1 MSWPVGDNDTDTKFG
16 NFHLNLTLLE
26 HWNYTLYSNNTISNG
41 TKCYLTFGKYPP
53 AALLYPNGTFI
64 NSTSCYSAIDPV
76 GIRGGVGIA
85 FAVMYAISLL
95 FICVNLTKHGKRYL
109 PATKRFY
116 PLGRRWQ
123 WYWGLFVCGA
133 AVIGLFTGVDVDR
146 FYLPEIPIVLN
157 NFFWYLMQMGAMAL
171 VWEAVRHW
179 GSWMERQFIDP
190 NPFVLQQTDKRGMFE
205 FWLPLFFYFWLW
217 INFFL
222 VIPRN
227 WGNIEKQRDPD
238 QTRLIAQP
246 SATDVRFKMATF
258 CLLICWF
265 TIGTSMWHSIRHYE
279 PRNRGMFNRAIG
291 FLGYMPFRFVLLLPL
306 ALAVVAYQ
314 GLCAWEFWLSPQKV
328 DTNVIA
334 MYVGGYVPTLLIL
347 WIQIISGFLRPNED
361 KNLIQQRRER
371 GDAADRELG
380 IVNKP
385 AWWRRV
391 NGDMPVQGMR
401 DRLMRNVREVGGGA
415 ATARNVELAAETR
428 AREADQ
434 AQATADR
441 ERAAG
446 TTTAAPIEMNEIRR
460 ANSIAS
466 SVRTSTA
473 PPPYEPMYH
482 GKNENRRS
490 ERAMQVAAGLLFPN
504 AAPPPPRLPPMDDD
518 DAGTAARGRARE
530 GAGSGAAADSSAGG
544 LHAPRPGTSERSNS
558 TASGVTLNA
567 PPQQIKSML
576 DV

>member
-1 MSWPVGDNDTDTKFG
+1 MPVLDVRDIMSWPAGDNATDTVFG
-16 NFHLNLTLLE
+16 NVHFNLTLLE
-26 HWNYTLYSNNTISNG
+26 HWNYTLYSNNTLSNG
-41 TKCYLTFGKYPP
+41 TKCILTFGPYPP
-53 AALLYPNGTFI
+53 TLLYPNGTFI

-85 FAVMYAISLL
+85 FAVLYAISLV
-95 FICVNLTKHGKRYL
+95 FICINLTKHGKRYL

-157 NFFWYLMQMGAMAL
+157 NFFWYLMQLGAMAL

-190 NPFVLQQTDKRGMFE
+190 NPFVLQQSDKRGMFE

-227 WGNIEKQRDPD
+227 WGNIEKQRDFD
-238 QTRLIAQP
+238 QTRLIAEP
-246 SATDVRFKMATF
+246 SATDIRFKIATF
-258 CLLICWF
+258 CLLICWL
-265 TIGTSMWHSIRHYE
+265 TIMTSMWHSIRHYE
-279 PRNRGMFNRAIG
+279 PRNRGLFNRAIG

-334 MYVGGYVPTLLIL
+334 MYVGGYLPTFLIL
-347 WIQIISGFLRPNED
+347 WVQIISGFLRPNED
-361 KNLIQQRRER
+361 KNLIQQRRQR
-371 GDAADRELG
+371 GDAIDRDLG
-380 IVNKP
+380 IVKKP

-391 NGDMPVQGMR
+391 NGDMPVEGMR

-428 AREADQ
+428 ARESDQ
-434 AQATADR
+434 AQAAAER

-446 TTTAAPIEMNEIRR
+446 AAPIEMNEIRR

-466 SVRTSTA
+466 SMRTSTA
-473 PPPYEPMYH
+473 PPPYEPPYS
-482 GKNENRRS
+482 GKSATRRN
-490 ERAMQVAAGLLFPN
+490 ERAMQAAAGLLFPN
-504 AAPPPPRLPPMDDD
+504 AAPPPPRFPQDDEGA
-518 DAGTAARGRARE
+518 AGRGRVRE
-530 GAGSGAAADSSAGG
+530 GESGAAGG
-544 LHAPRPGTSERSNS
+544 LHVPRPGTSERSNS
-558 TASGVTLNA
+558 TASGNTINA

>member
-1 MSWPVGDNDTDTKFG
+1 MPVIDVRDIMSWPAGDNSTDTVFG
-16 NFHLNLTLLE
+16 NVHFNLTLLE
-26 HWNYTLYSNNTISNG
+26 HWNYTLYSNNTLSNG
-41 TKCYLTFGKYPP
+41 TKCILTFGKYPP
-53 AALLYPNGTFI
+53 TLLYPNGTFI

-76 GIRGGVGIA
+76 GIRGGLGIA
-85 FAVMYAISLL
+85 FAVMYAISLV
-95 FICVNLTKHGKRYL
+95 FICICLTKHGKRYL

-123 WYWGLFVCGA
+123 WYWGLFICGA
-133 AVIGLFTGVDVDR
+133 TVIGLFTGVDVDR

-238 QTRLIAQP
+238 QTRLIAAP
-246 SATDVRFKMATF
+246 SATDIRFKLATF
-258 CLLICWF
+258 CLAICWL
-265 TIGTSMWHSIRHYE
+265 TIGTSLWHSIRHYE
-279 PRNRGMFNRAIG
+279 PRNRGLFNRAIG

-306 ALAVVAYQ
+306 SLAVVAYQ
-314 GLCAWEFWLSPQKV
+314 GLCAWEFRLSPQKV

-347 WIQIISGFLRPNED
+347 WVQIISGFLRPNED
-361 KNLIQQRRER
+361 KNLIQQRRQR
-371 GDAADRELG
+371 GDAIDRDLG
-380 IVNKP
+380 IVKKP

-391 NGDMPVQGMR
+391 NGDMPVEGMR

-428 AREADQ
+428 ARESDQ
-434 AQATADR
+434 AQAAAER

-446 TTTAAPIEMNEIRR
+446 AAPIEMNEIRR

-466 SVRTSTA
+466 SMRTSTA
-473 PPPYEPMYH
+473 PPPYEPPYS
-482 GKNENRRS
+482 GKSGNRRS
-490 ERAMQVAAGLLFPN
+490 ERAMQAAAGLLFPN
-504 AAPPPPRLPPMDDD
+504 APPPPPRFPSAGDDNEGA
-518 DAGTAARGRARE
+518 AGRGRP
-530 GAGSGAAADSSAGG
+530 AAAGAGG
-544 LHAPRPGTSERSNS
+544 LEAPRPGTSERSNS
-558 TASGVTLNA
+558 TASGTSLNNA
-567 PPQQIKSML
+567 PPQQIRSML

>member
-1 MSWPVGDNDTDTKFG
+1 MSVIDARDVMSWPVGDNDTDTKFG
-16 NFHLNLTLLE
+16 DFHLNLTLLE

-544 LHAPRPGTSERSNS
+544 TSR
-558 TASGVTLNA
+558 ASA
-567 PPQQIKSML
+567 RHQ
-576 DV
+576 

>member
-1 MSWPVGDNDTDTKFG
+1 MSVIDARDVMSWPVGDNDTDTKFG

-415 ATARNVELAAETR
+415 ATARNPPR
-428 AREADQ
+428 IG
-434 AQATADR
+434 